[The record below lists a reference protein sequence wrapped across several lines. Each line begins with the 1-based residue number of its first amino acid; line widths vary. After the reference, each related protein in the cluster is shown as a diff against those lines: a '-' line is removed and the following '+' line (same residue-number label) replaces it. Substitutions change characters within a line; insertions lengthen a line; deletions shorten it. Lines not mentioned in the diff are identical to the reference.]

1 MQMNEK
7 RALDGFGA
15 AGMIGFAA
23 LLAFNQ
29 VVVKVTGGGFSPVFQ
44 VALRSAGAVIF
55 LLIWFR
61 IRSVPM
67 SLPKGT
73 LIWGVITGLVF
84 AFEFVCLYFA
94 LDLTTIAR
102 ASIIFYSMPVWLAL
116 VSHYVLPGEQLS
128 PQKFVGLVL
137 ALAGVAVAIFD
148 RSDGN
153 PNLTGDLLAL
163 IAAFGWAAIILL
175 MRISPLQKVRAE
187 MQLFLQIAVSAV
199 VLLPIA
205 PLFGELLRDVRPIH
219 VSGMLFQVICVV
231 GFGYLGWFWLMKVY
245 RANTVASFS
254 FLSPVLAVILG
265 WLLLDEQIGAQI
277 WGALVLVAAGI
288 FLINRKLSIRFRKRS
303 L

>member
-1 MQMNEK
+1 MSEK

-44 VALRSAGAVIF
+44 VAVRSAGAVIF

-61 IRSVPM
+61 FRSIPM

-73 LIWGVITGLVF
+73 LFWGTLSGLIF
-84 AFEFVCLYFA
+84 SFEFICLYFA
-94 LDLTTIAR
+94 IDLTTISR

-116 VSHYVLPGEQLS
+116 ASHYVLPSEQLT
-128 PQKFVGLVL
+128 PQRFLGLVL
-137 ALAGVAVAIFD
+137 ALGGVAVAIFD
-148 RSDGN
+148 RSSGN
-153 PNLTGDLLAL
+153 PSLAGDVLAL
-163 IAAFGWAAIILL
+163 TAAFGWAAIILL
-175 MRISPLQKVRAE
+175 LRISPLQKVRAE

-199 VLLPIA
+199 VLVPIA
-205 PLFGELLRDVRPIH
+205 PLFGEMLRDVRPIH
-219 VSGMLFQVICVV
+219 VSGLLFQVICVV

-265 WLLLDEQIGAQI
+265 WLLLNEQIGAQI
-277 WGALVLVAAGI
+277 WGALALVAAGI
-288 FLINRKLSIRFRKRS
+288 FLINRQ
-303 L
+303 

>member
-1 MQMNEK
+1 MNEK

-44 VALRSAGAVIF
+44 VAMRSVGAVIF

-61 IRSVPM
+61 IRSIPM

-73 LIWGVITGLVF
+73 LVWGIISGLIF

-116 VSHYVLPGEQLS
+116 ASHYVLPGEQLNT
-128 PQKFVGLVL
+128 QRFLGLVL
-137 ALAGVAVAIFD
+137 ALTGVTVAIFD
-148 RSDGN
+148 RS
-153 PNLTGDLLAL
+153 TGDPSLAGDILAL
-163 IAAFGWAAIILL
+163 IASLGWAAIILL
-175 MRISPLQKVRAE
+175 LRISPLHKARAE

-199 VLLPIA
+199 ILVPIA
-205 PLFGELLRDVRPIH
+205 PLFGEMLRDIKPVH
-219 VSGMLFQVICVV
+219 VSGLLFQVICVV

-277 WGALVLVAAGI
+277 WGALGLVAAGI
-288 FLINRKLSIRFRKRS
+288 FLINRN
-303 L
+303 

>member
-1 MQMNEK
+1 MNEK

-44 VALRSAGAVIF
+44 VAMRSAGAVIF

-61 IRSVPM
+61 VRSIPM

-73 LIWGVITGLVF
+73 LIWGIISGFIF

-116 VSHYVLPGEQLS
+116 ASHYVLPGEQLNT
-128 PQKFVGLVL
+128 QRFLGLVL
-137 ALAGVAVAIFD
+137 ALTGVTVAIFD
-148 RSDGN
+148 RS
-153 PNLTGDLLAL
+153 TGDPSLAGDILAL
-163 IAAFGWAAIILL
+163 IASLGWAAIILL
-175 MRISPLQKVRAE
+175 LRISPLHKARAE

-199 VLLPIA
+199 ILVPIA
-205 PLFGELLRDVRPIH
+205 PLFGEMLRDIKPVH
-219 VSGMLFQVICVV
+219 VSGLLFQVICVV

-277 WGALVLVAAGI
+277 WGALALVAAGI
-288 FLINRKLSIRFRKRS
+288 FLINRK
-303 L
+303 

>member
-1 MQMNEK
+1 MSEK

-15 AGMIGFAA
+15 AGMIGFAT

-44 VALRSAGAVIF
+44 VTLRSAGAVIF
-55 LLIWFR
+55 LLLWFR
-61 IRSVPM
+61 FRAIPM

-73 LIWGVITGLVF
+73 LIWGILSGLIF

-102 ASIIFYSMPVWLAL
+102 ASIIFYSMPVWLAFA
-116 VSHYVLPGEQLS
+116 SHYLLPGEQLTS
-128 PQKFVGLVL
+128 QRTLGLVL
-137 ALAGVAVAIFD
+137 ALGGVAVAIFD
-148 RSDGN
+148 RSSGN
-153 PNLTGDLLAL
+153 PSLVGDALAL
-163 IAAFGWAAIILL
+163 IAAFAWAAIILL
-175 MRISPLQKVRAE
+175 LRISPLQKAPAE
-187 MQLFLQIAVSAV
+187 MQLFLQISVSAV
-199 VLLPIA
+199 VLVPIA
-205 PLFGELLRDVRPIH
+205 PLFGALLRDVQPIH
-219 VSGMLFQVICVV
+219 VSGMLFQIICVV

-265 WLLLDEQIGAQI
+265 WLLLDEQIGVQI

-288 FLINRKLSIRFRKRS
+288 FLINRQ
-303 L
+303 